1 MIIEAKN
8 VSIVRDRK
16 HLLKSINWDVK
27 NDENWVIL
35 GLNGSGK
42 TMLLNLINGYIF
54 PTSGKVSVF
63 DREFG
68 KHDLRETRKSI
79 GWVSSA
85 LNERIHDND
94 TVLDIVLSGKFSS
107 IGLYDD
113 VTENDLEEAY
123 KIINTLKITDLKDR
137 KYCILSQGEKQ
148 RTLIGRSLMGSPDLL
163 ILDEP
168 CTGLDIFS
176 RDILLSVIEELIK
189 KKNGPRIIYVTHH
202 VDEILSG
209 FGNILFL
216 KKGEV
221 YLSGKMDSLMTSDK
235 LSDFFDAPVLCK
247 NDGKRYHIELV
258 KGSKI

>member
-1 MIIEAKN
+1 MMKIG
-8 VSIVRDRK
+8 
-16 HLLKSINWDVK
+16 
-27 NDENWVIL
+27 VIL

-137 KYCILSQGEKQ
+137 KILH
-148 RTLIGRSLMGSPDLL
+148 I
-163 ILDEP
+163 I
-168 CTGLDIFS
+168 S
-176 RDILLSVIEELIK
+176 RRETKNFNWK
-189 KKNGPRIIYVTHH
+189 KSY
-202 VDEILSG
+202 G
-209 FGNILFL
+209 F
-216 KKGEV
+216 
-221 YLSGKMDSLMTSDK
+221 
-235 LSDFFDAPVLCK
+235 P
-247 NDGKRYHIELV
+247 
-258 KGSKI
+258 